1 MRSSSKFFVLEELH
15 PVDPLVIDQAAV
27 LPLPQ
32 RVFNIVQRESLRTEV
47 RREAALLCSVEQRG
61 INRNVL
67 TPSRVFGAGPLA
79 DLDFKTVVKCPNA
92 EKFNEC
98 AVFVEVRFLNQTA
111 GADHMCP
118 QPVRQEAVNFC
129 VPACSRVAHIEPPLE
144 K

>member
-79 DLDFKTVVKCPNA
+79 DLDFKPVVKCPNA
-92 EKFNEC
+92 EKFSC
-98 AVFVEVRFLNQTA
+98 R
-111 GADHMCP
+111 
-118 QPVRQEAVNFC
+118 
-129 VPACSRVAHIEPPLE
+129 SY
-144 K
+144 